1 MQKKDRQNLF
11 SQLAVAGVAFWMLA
25 LTAFSTG
32 VFADAGSEADD
43 RSGGVAEDSSV
54 PSRETAPPD
63 PEGVKNA
70 LQDDEK
76 DVENVPDGIIV
87 GGEIKPHDR
96 YRAYLA
102 HAAEISR
109 DLLHVRDILES
120 QGRRLNLQQLGAL
133 TQRLSVGR
141 DRFRESL
148 APGEETFETY
158 RLINRAVTSLEEA
171 IVYWRVANRYRP
183 WLRGS
188 LAERAE
194 DEDILQ
200 LKLQAAVNAIDAL
213 GDVVKMRQ
221 TLSRDLD
228 EDQ

>member
-1 MQKKDRQNLF
+1 MQKKDRKNLL
-11 SQLAVAGVAFWMLA
+11 SQLAVAGVTLWILAF
-25 LTAFSTG
+25 TAFSTG
-32 VFADAGSEADD
+32 VFADAGSGTDD
-43 RSGGVAEDSSV
+43 LPG
-54 PSRETAPPD
+54 T
-63 PEGVKNA
+63 EGVKNA
-70 LQDDEK
+70 LQSDEK
-76 DVENVPDGIIV
+76 DAENVPDGIIV

-96 YRAYLA
+96 YRVYLT